1 METLTAMDPYEFDP
15 NLGLDVQ
22 TLQDM
27 RREFIAERVEQGQ
40 AALEVS
46 AYVDESFL
54 NDAVNEV
61 GSGT

>member
-1 METLTAMDPYEFDP
+1 MDPYEFDP